1 MILIPLLY
9 RAVNYPEQCRR
20 HDKELQTFYS
30 KIPST
35 DQNMTICENFV
46 KSIKNR
52 IICLTQYFFSAI
64 MRTSERSVH
73 GESWPFMD
81 GSILSNKNDRNRQ
94 GGTET

>member
-46 KSIKNR
+46 KS
-52 IICLTQYFFSAI
+52 L
-64 MRTSERSVH
+64 RTHYAYCANFILFVLN
-73 GESWPFMD
+73 FMQIVID
-81 GSILSNKNDRNRQ
+81 IYLPNVVQ
-94 GGTET
+94 